1 MCIIADKPAG
11 VEMLSD
17 EDIKHMFTH
26 NPDGAGFAIQ
36 GWFEHIV
43 YNKKT
48 GQEEVRRRFEVH
60 YQKGF
65 MNVDDLIEALGP
77 KEKLKDY
84 RVVIHCRIKTSGNS
98 DAPTTHPFPLSSCYG
113 DLKKTEGD
121 GAVLFHNGVFQ
132 GLGGIIDKRSSDTQD
147 FVVGI
152 ANRLLS
158 VPNHISKISQVIAKK
173 VAGECRV
180 LILYPNPK
188 YPDFRLGTWH
198 DNKGVHYS
206 NTGYRHDWPSS
217 STPAA
222 SRLHGSPQNRW
233 DDDEWEDYY
242 RGYYGYGPDDDE
254 DRMKKDYGHDYD
266 EWGCNHA
273 DGAWPSTGTDWI
285 KFKTEVRFQTVRN
298 AAKKVVTNEKG
309 NKLYYFAYNEKE
321 PWIFDE
327 ENLQAFTNKGY
338 EMVLDKQDAEEEE
351 LNELFADNVVW
362 FASTMEFEDFEEE
375 HRKIGDNTYERD
387 GKTWYVDWQEMV
399 AYTDQGLKLMFKPGE
414 VGHVRRA
421 LEKDGYN
428 SYQEQ
433 VDSLK
438 QAAESVS
445 KEDMKK
451 AFKAL
456 QEEEKKCVLH

>member
-17 EDIKHMFTH
+17 EDIKHMFEH

-43 YNKKT
+43 VNKRT
-48 GQEEVRRRFEVH
+48 GKEEVRKRFEVH

-113 DLKKTEGD
+113 DLKKTQGD
-121 GAVLFHNGVFQ
+121 GPVLFHNGVFQ
-132 GLGGIIDKRSSDTQD
+132 GLGGIVDKRSSDTQD

-152 ANRLLS
+152 ANRLLN
-158 VPNHISKISQVIAKK
+158 VPNHISKISQVIAKR

-180 LILYPNPK
+180 LILYPNPNH
-188 YPDFRLGTWH
+188 PDFKLGVWH
-198 DNKGVHYS
+198 DYRGVHYS
-206 NTGYRHDWPSS
+206 NTGYRSIYAS
-217 STPAA
+217 TSTPATRR
-222 SRLHGSPQNRW
+222 SRPTSRW

-242 RGYYGYGPDDDE
+242 RGYYGYGPDDDDDYYE
-254 DRMKKDYGHDYD
+254 TKDSGHDFD
-266 EWGCNHA
+266 EWHCNHA
-273 DGAWPSTGTDWI
+273 EFAWPSTGTDWI
-285 KFKTEVRFQTVRN
+285 KFKDEARMKIVKN
-298 AAKKVVTNEKG
+298 GACESKINEKG
-309 NKLYYFAYNEKE
+309 HTLYYYHYDKTK

-327 ENLQAFTNKGY
+327 KNLQAFNNEGY
-338 EMVLDKQDAEEEE
+338 ELMCDKQDYEEQE
-351 LNELFADNVVW
+351 LNDLFSENVE
-362 FASTMEFEDFEEE
+362 FFTSTMELDDFMED
-375 HRKIGDNTYERD
+375 HRKIGDNMFERD
-387 GKTWYVDWQEMV
+387 GKTWYMDWQEMT
-399 AYTDQGLKLMFKPGE
+399 AYTDKGLSLMFKTGE
-414 VGHVRRA
+414 IGHVRQA
-421 LEKDGYN
+421 LIKDGYN

-433 VDSLK
+433 VRTLK
-438 QAAESVS
+438 ETAESVS

-451 AFKAL
+451 AFKKL
-456 QEEEKKCVLH
+456 EEKSCVLH